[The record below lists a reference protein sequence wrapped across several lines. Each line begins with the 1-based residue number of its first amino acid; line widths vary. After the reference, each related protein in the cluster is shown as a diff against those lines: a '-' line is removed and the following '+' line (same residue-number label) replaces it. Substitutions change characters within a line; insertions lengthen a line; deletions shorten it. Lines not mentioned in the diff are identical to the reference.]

1 MSDVLFVEGREPRRA
16 DAPRLLELLKAPDV
30 HVAPLALRLS
40 RRPALFEAVVVD
52 PIQDAVDP
60 TKAQRLV
67 ERFAIADAA
76 MLRVHLEQPQDE
88 LFLGR
93 VVLLEPLPEIILG
106 LERSR
111 SIWHRNHSCD
121 IRMCRSRYRA

>member
-1 MSDVLFVEGREPRRA
+1 MRDVLLVESREPGRA
-16 DAPRLLELLKAPDV
+16 DAPRFLQLLEPPDV

-60 TKAQRLV
+60 AKAQRLV

-93 VVLLEPLPEIILG
+93 VVLLEPLPEVILS
-106 LERSR
+106 LER
-111 SIWHRNHSCD
+111 
-121 IRMCRSRYRA
+121 